1 VRLPYVLK
9 WVLLVG
15 GVVLLVAQSTP
26 SRRATAAD
34 ASATAIQ
41 DLTRE
46 IARLRQ
52 STEAATKELD
62 RLKGASAAATKQM
75 EKLEGATEKA
85 TGEMGRLRDALR
97 DCKR

>member
-1 VRLPYVLK
+1 VRLPPVLK

-15 GVVLLVAQSTP
+15 LVLLAAQIMP
-26 SRRATAAD
+26 SRGAAAAD

-41 DLTRE
+41 DLARE
-46 IARLRQ
+46 LARLRQ

-62 RLKGASAAATKQM
+62 RLKDASVAATKQM

-85 TGEMGRLRDALR
+85 TSEMGDLREALR
-97 DCKR
+97 ACRR

>member
-1 VRLPYVLK
+1 VRLPPALK
-9 WVLLVG
+9 WALLVG
-15 GVVLLVAQSTP
+15 GATLLAAQFMP
-26 SRRATAAD
+26 SRRATASD
-34 ASATAIQ
+34 ASATAVQ

-62 RLKGASAAATKQM
+62 RLKDASAAATKQM